1 METLEPPLTEPLN
14 YILLVINLIDVYVYN
29 FALFCYWLNN
39 SVCTNIH
46 CTELGMELGVPGNKL
61 QSLKVALL
69 LVLNIYFILIRTKN

>member
-1 METLEPPLTEPLN
+1 M
-14 YILLVINLIDVYVYN
+14 YILVFKNALHVYVSN

-46 CTELGMELGVPGNKL
+46 CTELWMELGVPGNKL